1 MGTGERAIHNP
12 FADDGGDKAGK
23 PAMPAP
29 PVMPPPKKGKGKAI
43 LFTGLGVVLLAGLAA
58 AYFFFF
64 RKDLRDIIII
74 PYIAHQPPRVDPH
87 VPGQSDLSDKLDEL
101 LFDGLFNV
109 AATPSGISY
118 EDGLGELMGIDGNKV
133 VSLRLRPG
141 KRWHSSF
148 SVRMEKDKI
157 ASIDEKEAV
166 KFVAEDLRFSLR
178 RISALGSVSPDFI
191 LVSQAVKDFDFS
203 GPDENH
209 EIRFQ
214 FRGDR
219 MWTEADI
226 KEVLSFKVLP
236 ASSGMNETQYS
247 TGTGPYLQAG
257 EFESSIFFH
266 KNPDQ
271 KANVTRVLL
280 RPFIDNSTYTT
291 ELRNRN
297 INVLPSTPFGAASP
311 VLGDG
316 KNYFHKSSI
325 STCYFALLYN
335 VQRLN
340 REQRHALRALI
351 DRKKIVDR
359 FFKLGT
365 AQQRNIANYKGA
377 GNNFEDYVNYSVF
390 PSTSYYVEENV
401 VTPLKEFPAAN
412 LSVLPDT
419 VRIYTNINQG
429 YKEELSEIAGILN
442 DPSVFGG
449 RIKVNAASD
458 QDIAR
463 GDYDAVLVPVSGYR
477 SNFLFD
483 LYDVF
488 LREPSFAVKKIHLET
503 RVNEKNERVADARSF
518 QKGKNFFGLDL
529 AGSSA
534 DRADTEKL
542 LEYVY
547 GFMASSEIGDKQAYA
562 QYLDELDKE
571 MALGSWLFSLPSL
584 AYFSTQFESSSIHLY
599 GIASQLS
606 TIEKWQ
612 EKTK

>member
-1 MGTGERAIHNP
+1 MSIGERAIHNP
-12 FADDGGDKAGK
+12 FADDGDNAGK
-23 PAMPAP
+23 TTEPALPF
-29 PVMPPPKKGKGKAI
+29 MPPPKKGKGKVF
-43 LFTGLGVVLLAGLAA
+43 LFTGLGVVLLAGLAGV
-58 AYFFFF
+58 YVLFF
-64 RKDLRDIIII
+64 RKDLRDRIII

-101 LFDGLFNV
+101 VFDGLFNV

-118 EDGLGELMGIDGNKV
+118 EDGLGELMGIDGSKV
-133 VSLRLRPG
+133 VSVRLRPG
-141 KRWHSSF
+141 RRWHSSF
-148 SVRMEKDKI
+148 SVQMEKDKI
-157 ASIDEKEAV
+157 TSVSEKESV
-166 KFVAEDLRFSLR
+166 KFAAEDLRFTLR
-178 RISALGSVSPDFI
+178 RIFALGSVSPDFI

-247 TGTGPYLQAG
+247 TGTGPYLKAG
-257 EFESSIFFH
+257 EFESSIYFH
-266 KNPDQ
+266 KNPDL

-297 INVLPSTPFGAASP
+297 INVLLNTPFGAESP

-316 KNYFHKSSI
+316 KKYFHKSSI
-325 STCYFALLYN
+325 STCFFALLYN
-335 VQRLN
+335 FQRLN
-340 REQRHALRALI
+340 REQRHALRSLI

-359 FFKLGT
+359 FFKQGT
-365 AQQRNIANYKGA
+365 EQQRNIANYKGA
-377 GNNFEDYVNYSVF
+377 GNNYGDYVNYSIF
-390 PSTSYYVEENV
+390 PTTSYYVEENV
-401 VTPLKEFPAAN
+401 VNPLKEFPPAD

-419 VRIYTNINQG
+419 VRIYTNINYG
-429 YKEELSEIAGILN
+429 YKEELSEIAGVLN

-449 RIKVNAASD
+449 KVKVSAVSD

-503 RVNEKNERVADARSF
+503 RANEKNERVVDARSF
-518 QKGKNFFGLDL
+518 QKGKNFFGLNLDD
-529 AGSSA
+529 ASA
-534 DRADTEKL
+534 DHGDIGKL

-547 GFMASSEIGDKQAYA
+547 GFMATSEIGDKQAYA

-584 AYFSTQFESSSIHLY
+584 AYFSTQFDASTIHLY

-606 TIEKWQ
+606 TIENWQ
-612 EKTK
+612 EKAK